1 MLHTLKPN
9 SGSRRTRKK
18 VARGNSGGGGTTAG
32 RGTKGQH
39 ARTGKGYRFGFEGGQ
54 VPLIRRQPKL
64 GGFTH
69 PRRVDFE
76 VVNID
81 TLEDILEAGS
91 YDPAAL
97 RAKRILR
104 TNAPV
109 KLLSRGA
116 VTKKFTIS
124 VHAASAKAKE
134 AVEKAGGTVTIIP
147 RDPSRSVVS
156 KS

>member
-9 SGSRRTRKK
+9 PGSRRTRKK

-69 PRRVDFE
+69 PRREDFE
-76 VVNID
+76 PLNID
-81 TLEDILEAGS
+81 TLEASLDAGT
-91 YDPAAL
+91 YDPAGL
-97 RAKRILR
+97 REKKLLR
-104 TNAPV
+104 TNQRV
-109 KLLSRGA
+109 KLLSRGT
-116 VTKKFTIS
+116 VSKKFALS
-124 VHAASAKAKE
+124 VHAASEKAKQ
-134 AVEKAGGTVTIIP
+134 AVEKAGGTVTIIK
-147 RDPSRSVVS
+147 D
-156 KS
+156 

>member
-1 MLHTLKPN
+1 MLNTLKPN
-9 SGSRRTRKK
+9 PGSRRTRKK

-64 GGFTH
+64 GGFNQ
-69 PRRVDFE
+69 PRRRSFE
-76 VVNID
+76 PLNLD
-81 TLEDILEAGS
+81 TLEAKLDAGS

-104 TNAPV
+104 TNSPV

-116 VTKKFTIS
+116 VTKKFALS
-124 VHAASAKAKE
+124 VHAVSGKAKE
-134 AVEKAGGTVTIIP
+134 AVEKAGGSVTIIQ
-147 RDPSRSVVS
+147 D
-156 KS
+156 

>member
-9 SGSRRTRKK
+9 PGSRRTRKK

-69 PRRVDFE
+69 PRREDFE
-76 VVNID
+76 PVNLD
-81 TLEDILEAGS
+81 TLEARLDAGA

-97 RAKRILR
+97 REKNILR
-104 TNAPV
+104 TGHPV
-109 KLLSRGA
+109 KLLSRGS
-116 VTKKFTIS
+116 VSKKFALT
-124 VHAASAKAKE
+124 VHAASVKAKE
-134 AVEKAGGTVTIIP
+134 AVEKAGGSVTIIS
-147 RDPSRSVVS
+147 D
-156 KS
+156 